1 MVPFLSEIITIAGLV
16 LFAAAIALVAASL
29 LDAWDAHF
37 VGMAV
42 MLPGFDYGVDSSG
55 RESGNLLF
63 GTYAQLRYAA
73 FAVLGLAAL
82 AAAGLHFARLL
93 HGSPPPPAASPSW
106 PGTASVL
113 RRAVL
118 LSAALLAFPWAWDAS
133 SSLAEGAGLWI
144 LNPAYSFDPA
154 APCPPDWDMRRVLD
168 EHGGSPYVPR
178 ADKDMVAAAA
188 QRLAGL
194 EPSAAPGGGS
204 EEMRSALSVCTPDL
218 RIHWLLQQA
227 AGRTE
232 AARGGAA
239 GPLAWIQAALG
250 DWTGGLLANVL
261 LGFAKALLT
270 INLSVLAFTVTAM
283 VDVLLGLAITALPL
297 FAVLSMVP
305 RADRVAAR
313 FLEAVPALLLMPVLV
328 AVAVVVGTAFLAAL
342 PADPGPPAGALHTWL
357 AATGVLFLTVGL
369 PVLLVPLAGAVT
381 AHAATVITG
390 AAGTAAA
397 LAGLG
402 SGRRGGGGGG

>member
-16 LFAAAIALVAASL
+16 VFAAAIALVAASL
-29 LDAWDAHF
+29 LDAWDSRF
-37 VGMAV
+37 VEMAV
-42 MLPGFDYGVDSSG
+42 MLPGFDYEMDSSG

-73 FAVLGLAAL
+73 FVVLGLAAL
-82 AAAGLHFARLL
+82 AAAGLHFARLRY
-93 HGSPPPPAASPSW
+93 GSPSPAQSW
-106 PGTASVL
+106 PDTASML

-118 LSAALLAFPWAWDAS
+118 LSVALLAFPWAWDAS
-133 SSLAEGAGLWI
+133 SSLVEGAGLWI

-178 ADKDMVAAAA
+178 ADKDAVAAAA
-188 QRLAGL
+188 PGLVDL
-194 EPSAAPGGGS
+194 EPSAAAGGGS
-204 EEMRSALSVCTPDL
+204 DEMLSALSVCTPNL

-227 AGRTE
+227 VGRTE
-232 AARGGAA
+232 AARDGAA

-250 DWTGGLLANVL
+250 DWTGGLLTNML
-261 LGFAKALLT
+261 LGFTKALLT
-270 INLSVLAFTVTAM
+270 INLSVLAFAVTTM

-297 FAVLSMVP
+297 FAVMSMVP
-305 RADRVAAR
+305 RADKIAAK

-342 PADPGPPAGALHTWL
+342 PADPDPFSGALHMWL
-357 AATGVLFLTVGL
+357 AATGVLFFTVGL
-369 PVLLVPLAGAVT
+369 PVLLVPLMGVVT
-381 AHAATVITG
+381 THVTTVITG
-390 AAGTAAA
+390 AVGTAAM
-397 LAGLG
+397 LTGLG
-402 SGRRGGGGGG
+402 SGRRGGG

>member
-42 MLPGFDYGVDSSG
+42 MLPGFDYELDPSG

-82 AAAGLHFARLL
+82 AAAGLHFARLRY
-93 HGSPPPPAASPSW
+93 GSSSSPTSPPWPDTAA
-106 PGTASVL
+106 VL
-113 RRAVL
+113 RRAAL
-118 LSAALLAFPWAWDAS
+118 LSVALLAFPWAWDAS
-133 SSLAEGAGLWI
+133 SSLVEGAGLWI

-154 APCPPDWDMRRVLD
+154 APCPPDWGMRRVLD

-178 ADKDMVAAAA
+178 ADKDAVAAAA
-188 QRLAGL
+188 PGLVNL
-194 EPSAAPGGGS
+194 EPSAAAGGGS
-204 EEMRSALSVCTPDL
+204 EEMRSALSVCTPNL

-227 AGRTE
+227 AGGTE

-250 DWTGGLLANVL
+250 DWAGGLLANVL
-261 LGFAKALLT
+261 LGFAKALLA
-270 INLSVLAFTVTAM
+270 INLSVLAFAVTAM

-297 FAVLSMVP
+297 FAVMSMVP
-305 RADRVAAR
+305 RADRVASR

-328 AVAVVVGTAFLAAL
+328 AVVVVVGTAFLAAL
-342 PADPGPPAGALHTWL
+342 PADPDPFSGALRMWL
-357 AATGVLFLTVGL
+357 AAAGVLFFTVGL
-369 PVLLVPLAGAVT
+369 PVLLVPLAGAVAT
-381 AHAATVITG
+381 HAATVITG
-390 AAGTAAA
+390 AVGTAAV
-397 LAGLG
+397 LTGLG